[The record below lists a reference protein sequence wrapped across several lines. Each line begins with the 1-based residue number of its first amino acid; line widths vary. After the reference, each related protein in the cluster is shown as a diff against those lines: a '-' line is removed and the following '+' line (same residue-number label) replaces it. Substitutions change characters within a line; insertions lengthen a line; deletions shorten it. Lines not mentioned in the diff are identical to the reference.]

1 MPEVTGFEDISKED
15 KERLNL
21 TGINTENQEGR
32 SGSFVMV
39 NDHILHA
46 GSNAEGIE
54 TLMIEKALEK
64 YDWVKDYFW
73 NAVPADKDEYTKY
86 VAEHPQRGYCIIA
99 HKGAKA
105 TFPLQSCMFL
115 QGEDSIQAVHNMVIA
130 EEGAELHLISGCA
143 SSLKTKQGAHYGVN
157 EIYVGKNAKVT
168 STMIHTW
175 GKDIEVF
182 PRTATIIEEGGTFLS
197 NYVCMRPTKK
207 VQMYPTAYLKGK
219 DAVARFS
226 SVIVAGEGSFVDA
239 GSRAV
244 LQAPNCSAELITRAI
259 TNGGTIISRGAV
271 VAEVPKTKGH
281 IECRGLILKD
291 GIMHAIPEIEGHVVD
306 VELSHE
312 AAVGKIARDEIEY
325 LMARGLSED
334 EATATII
341 RGFLDIKI
349 DGLPPALQKQID
361 AAIDSADGN
370 GY

>member
-1 MPEVTGFEDISKED
+1 MREVTGFEDISKDD

-21 TGINTENQEGR
+21 TGIITESMDGR

-39 NDHILHA
+39 DDHTLHA
-46 GSNAEGIE
+46 SSNAEGIE
-54 TLMIEKALEK
+54 TLMIDKALEK
-64 YDWVKDYFW
+64 YAWLRDYFW
-73 NAVPADKDEYTKY
+73 KAVPADKDEYTKY
-86 VAEHPQRGYCIIA
+86 VSAHPQCGYCIIA

-115 QGEDSIQAVHNMVIA
+115 QADESIQAVHNMVIA
-130 EEGAELHLISGCA
+130 EEGSELHLITGCA
-143 SSLKTKQGAHYGVN
+143 SSLKVKSGSHYGIN
-157 EIYVGKNAKVT
+157 EIYVDKNAKVT

-175 GKDIEVF
+175 GKEIEVF
-182 PRTATIIEEGGTFLS
+182 PRTVSLIEEGGTFLS

-219 DAVARFS
+219 NAVARFS
-226 SVIVAGEGSFVDA
+226 SVIVAGDGSFVDA

-244 LQAPNCSAELITRAI
+244 LQAPGTSAELLTRAI
-259 TNGGTIISRGAV
+259 TNGGTVISRGAI
-271 VAEVPKTKGH
+271 VAEVPKTRGH

-291 GIMHAIPEIEGHVVD
+291 GVMHAIPEIEGHVID

-341 RGFLDIKI
+341 RGFLDVKI
-349 DGLPPALQKQID
+349 EGLPPELQKQID
-361 AAIDSADGN
+361 AAIDSADGD

>member
-1 MPEVTGFEDISKED
+1 MSEMKGFDDISAED

-21 TGINTENQEGR
+21 TGINTENMEGR
-32 SGSFVMV
+32 SGSFLLV
-39 NDHILHA
+39 NDHVYHA
-46 GSNAEGIE
+46 GSAEEGIE
-54 TLMIEKALEK
+54 TLMIEAALEK
-64 YDWVKDYFW
+64 YEWLKDYFW
-73 NAVPADKDEYTKY
+73 NIVPADKDEYTKY
-86 VAEHPQRGYCIIA
+86 VAERPQRGYVIIA

-115 QGEDSIQAVHNMVIA
+115 QGDTIQCVHNIVIA
-130 EEGAELHLISGCA
+130 EEGSEIHLIAGCA
-143 SSLKTKQGAHYGVN
+143 SSMDTKVGAHYGVN

-175 GKDIEVF
+175 GEEVEVF
-182 PRTATIIEEGGTFLS
+182 PRTCTVVEEGGTFLS
-197 NYVCMRPTKK
+197 NYVCMKPTKM
-207 VQMYPTAYLKGK
+207 VQMYPTAYLKGEG
-219 DAVARFS
+219 AVARFS
-226 SVIVAGEGSFVDA
+226 GVVVAGTGSYVDT

-244 LQAPNCSAELITRAI
+244 LQAPNTSAELVTRAI

-271 VAEVPKTKGH
+271 VAECPKTKGH

-325 LMARGLSED
+325 LMARGLSEE

-341 RGFLDIKI
+341 RGFRDIKI
-349 DGLPPALQKQID
+349 EGLPPALQKQID
-361 AAIDSADGN
+361 AAIDSADN
-370 GY
+370 EGY

>member
-1 MPEVTGFEDISKED
+1 MPQITGFEDISKED
-15 KERLNL
+15 KERLTL
-21 TGINTENQEGR
+21 TGINTENMDGR

-39 NDHILHA
+39 NDHVLHA
-46 GSNAEGIE
+46 GSNAEGIKA
-54 TLMIEKALEK
+54 LMIDKALEK

-73 NAVPADKDEYTKY
+73 KAVPQDKDQYTKY
-86 VAEHPQRGYCIIA
+86 VAEHPQKGYCIIA

-115 QGEDSIQAVHNMVIA
+115 SGDTIQAVHNMVIA
-130 EEGAELHLISGCA
+130 EDGAELHLISGCA
-143 SSLKTKQGAHYGVN
+143 SSMKTKTGAHYGIN

-175 GKDIEVF
+175 GEEIEVF
-182 PRTATIIEEGGTFLS
+182 PRTGAVIEEGGTFLS
-197 NYVCMRPTKK
+197 NYVCMRPTKM
-207 VQMYPTAYLKGK
+207 VQMYPTAWLKGEH
-219 DAVARFS
+219 AVARFS
-226 SVIVAGEGSFVDA
+226 SVIVAGTGSYVDA

-244 LQAPNCSAELITRAI
+244 LQAPNTSAELITRAI

-271 VAEVPKTKGH
+271 VAEATRTKGH

-325 LMARGLSED
+325 LMARGLSEE

-341 RGFLDIKI
+341 RGFLDVKI
-349 DGLPPALQKQID
+349 EGLPPALQKQID
-361 AAIDSADGN
+361 AAIDSADGTR
-370 GY
+370 Y

>member
-1 MPEVTGFEDISKED
+1 MPEMNGFKELSKED
-15 KERLNL
+15 KERLSL
-21 TGINTENQEGR
+21 SGINTESLDGR
-32 SGSFVMV
+32 SGSFFMVDEHVM
-39 NDHILHA
+39 HA
-46 GSNAEGIE
+46 GANAEGVE
-54 TLMIEKALEK
+54 VLMIDKALEK
-64 YDWVKDYFW
+64 YEWLHEYFW
-73 NAVPADKDEYTKY
+73 NVVPADKDEYTKY
-86 VAEHPQRGYCIIA
+86 VADHPQRGYVVIA
-99 HKGAKA
+99 HKGAKT
-105 TFPLQSCMFL
+105 TFPLQSCLFL
-115 QGEDSIQAVHNMVIA
+115 QDEKIQTVHNIIIA
-130 EEGAELHLISGCA
+130 EEDSEVHLISGCA
-143 SSLKTKQGAHYGVN
+143 SSVKTKSGSHYGIN

-175 GKDIEVF
+175 GEDIEVY
-182 PRTATIIEEGGTFLS
+182 PRTASTIQEGGTFIS
-197 NYVCMRPTKK
+197 NYICMKPTKM

-219 DAVARFS
+219 DSVARFS
-226 SVIVAGEGSFVDA
+226 SVIVAGPKSYVDA

-244 LQAPNCSAELITRAI
+244 LMAPNSSAELITRAI
-259 TNGGTIISRGAV
+259 TNGGTIISRGSI

-341 RGFLDIKI
+341 RGFLDVKI
-349 DGLPPALQKQID
+349 EGLPPALQQQID

>member
-1 MPEVTGFEDISKED
+1 MPEMNGFSELSKED
-15 KERLNL
+15 KDRLSL
-21 TGINTENQEGR
+21 TGINTDSLEGR
-32 SGSFVMV
+32 SGSFLMV
-39 NDHILHA
+39 NDHVMHA
-46 GSNAEGIE
+46 GSNAEGVEI
-54 TLMIEKALEK
+54 LMIDKALEK
-64 YDWVKDYFW
+64 YDWIKDYFW

-86 VAEHPQRGYCIIA
+86 VSEHPQRGYVVIA
-99 HKGAKA
+99 HKGAKT
-105 TFPLQSCMFL
+105 TFPLQSCLFL
-115 QGEDSIQAVHNMVIA
+115 QGDLIQTVHNIVIA
-130 EEGAELHLISGCA
+130 EEGSEIHLISGCA
-143 SSLKTKQGAHYGVN
+143 SSTKTKEGSHYGIN

-175 GKDIEVF
+175 GEGIEVF
-182 PRTATIIEEGGTFLS
+182 PRTASIIQEGGTFLS
-197 NYVCMRPTKK
+197 NYVCMKPTKK
-207 VQMYPTAYLKGK
+207 VQMYPVAYLIG
-219 DAVARFS
+219 DGAVARFS
-226 SVIVAGEGSFVDA
+226 SVIVAGHGSFVDA
-239 GSRAV
+239 GSRAL
-244 LQAPNCSAELITRAI
+244 LQAPNTSAELITRAI